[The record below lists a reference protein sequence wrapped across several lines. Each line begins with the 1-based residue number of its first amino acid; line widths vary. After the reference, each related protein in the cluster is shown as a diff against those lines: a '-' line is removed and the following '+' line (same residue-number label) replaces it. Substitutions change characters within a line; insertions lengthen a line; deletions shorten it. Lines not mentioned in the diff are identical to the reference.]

1 MSDTGSDPP
10 VPPLV
15 DEPYSLPSD
24 STLAAVASAM
34 EDTGQW
40 AWVVDDRWRLVYV
53 TTAVRITY
61 AGINGRLATFGLG
74 HHFFGSEQL
83 GLCTTW
89 RFGPNSVDRMA
100 VIFEHVGPLILADT
114 PGGAAELRRVVDPR
128 LHAIVDRL
136 QPSTAAASSFVA
148 KGMAIE
154 RAVDIP
160 VASVRIRRADGTLA
174 GTLIVFKP
182 AASMAMLGA
191 YASMGDRRQF
201 ELMQQVSKAGR
212 RPAAI
217 LFADL
222 EGSSALARRLSTA
235 SYFAVGRRLI
245 RAADSCVVEA
255 GGLVGRHVG
264 DGIVAFFLAETAG
277 SESAAARSCIAA
289 ARTLRATL
297 ADVAARSDLQPD
309 EVVLRFGLHW
319 GSKLYVGAVT
329 TAGRSEVTALGD
341 EVNEAARVEACATGG
356 RTLATKD
363 LLERL
368 TAADAEHLRLDP
380 DRIVYTA
387 LANLATATEKARRDA
402 PAISVCEV

>member
-10 VPPLV
+10 VPPLL
-15 DEPYSLPSD
+15 DEPYALPSD
-24 STLAAVASAM
+24 ATLAAVASAM
-34 EDTGQW
+34 EGTGQW
-40 AWVVDDRWRLVYV
+40 AWLVDEHWRLAYV

-61 AGINGRLATFGLG
+61 AGINGRLAAFGLG
-74 HHFFGSEQL
+74 HHFFSGEQL
-83 GLCTTW
+83 GLSTTW
-89 RFGPNSVDRMA
+89 RFGPNSADHMVLL
-100 VIFEHVGPLILADT
+100 FEQLGPLILADT

-136 QPSTAAASSFVA
+136 QPSAAAASSFVA
-148 KGMAIE
+148 KGMAID

-160 VASVRIRRADGTLA
+160 VACLRIRRADGTLA
-174 GTLIVFKP
+174 GTLMVFKP

-264 DGIVAFFLAETAG
+264 DGIVAFFLAEIAG
-277 SESAAARSCIAA
+277 SESAAARSCIEA
-289 ARTLRATL
+289 ARTLRSTV
-297 ADVAARSDLQPD
+297 ADVAARIDLAP
-309 EVVLRFGLHW
+309 EELALRFGLHW

-329 TAGRSEVTALGD
+329 SAGRSEVTALGD

-356 RTLATKD
+356 RTLASKD